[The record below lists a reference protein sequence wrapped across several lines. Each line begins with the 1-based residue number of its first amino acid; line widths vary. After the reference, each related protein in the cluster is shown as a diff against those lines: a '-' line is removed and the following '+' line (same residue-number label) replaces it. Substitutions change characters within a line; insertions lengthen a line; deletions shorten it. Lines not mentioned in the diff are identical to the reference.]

1 LIQGQFSN
9 VFNQA
14 VLEINPTHPIIE
26 RLITIHGLDKDSDE
40 AKDTVNLVFNTA
52 ALAAGYALDNAAE
65 YSKMV
70 TKLMTSVATK

>member
-1 LIQGQFSN
+1 

-14 VLEINPTHPIIE
+14 VLEVNLKHPIIE
-26 RLITIHGLDKDSDE
+26 RLSTMHGLDPESQE

-52 ALAAGYALDNAAE
+52 ALSAGYALENAAE

-70 TKLMTSVATK
+70 IKMLTSLSQK